1 MTHLQ
6 QMAQPVDR
14 ASSEKL
20 EALARRV
27 AARHGFLA
35 TKSRKR
41 SLGADNGGGFMLVDA
56 STNRVEAGE
65 RYDLTA
71 EQVIA
76 FFDKG
81 AA

>member
-1 MTHLQ
+1 MDNPSKAT
-6 QMAQPVDR
+6 V
-14 ASSEKL
+14 SL
-20 EALARRV
+20 EARSRRV

-41 SLGADNGGGFMLVDA
+41 SLSADHGDGFMLVDA

-65 RYDLTA
+65 RYDLSA

-76 FFDKG
+76 CFDKG
-81 AA
+81 DV